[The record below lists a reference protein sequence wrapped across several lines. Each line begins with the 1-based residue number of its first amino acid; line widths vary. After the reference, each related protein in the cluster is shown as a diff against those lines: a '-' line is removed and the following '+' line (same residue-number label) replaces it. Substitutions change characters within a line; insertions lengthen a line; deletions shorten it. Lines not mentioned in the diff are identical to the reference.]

1 MSFDPVIKSSDRSS
15 LNLVRHLVIVAGG
28 RGTRLARASE
38 LPKAL
43 IPVGGK
49 PVLEHQLELAQGA
62 GISEV
67 TIFAGYLADRIVS
80 FVGDGSRFGLK
91 VRILVEEQPMG
102 NAGALLRSLDALPE
116 HFFVLYGDVMV
127 AADLRRLAQHHIDR
141 GADVTTVAHPN
152 DHPLDSDLLEIDA
165 DGWVTA
171 IHACPHPAD
180 RYFDNLVN
188 AALYAVRRDALTP
201 WAAAGNCDFAKD
213 VMRQLV
219 ANRGRVLAYV
229 STDYV
234 KDMGTPE
241 RLRQVEIDWN
251 EGRIDLRRP
260 SQTRPAIFL
269 DRDGTLIVAR
279 EWLRAADAMELIPDV
294 AAALRSLRTAGF
306 RLVVLTNQPVIARGE
321 ATEADVAT
329 IHRRLQWEIGKQGAY
344 LDAIYVCPHHPD
356 RGFPGERPEL
366 KIECQCRKPATGLL
380 ERACR
385 DLSIDPTASWMVG
398 DETRDIEMARRGG
411 LRSILVRTG
420 KAGLDHKFHCIPD
433 FVVDDL
439 PAAVTMILEK
449 APATAP

>member
-1 MSFDPVIKSSDRSS
+1 
-15 LNLVRHLVIVAGG
+15 
-28 RGTRLARASE
+28 
-38 LPKAL
+38 
-43 IPVGGK
+43 
-49 PVLEHQLELAQGA
+49 
-62 GISEV
+62 
-67 TIFAGYLADRIVS
+67 VS
-80 FVGDGSRFGLK
+80 
-91 VRILVEEQPMG
+91 
-102 NAGALLRSLDALPE
+102 N
-116 HFFVLYGDVMV
+116 
-127 AADLRRLAQHHIDR
+127 
-141 GADVTTVAHPN
+141 
-152 DHPLDSDLLEIDA
+152 
-165 DGWVTA
+165 
-171 IHACPHPAD
+171 
-180 RYFDNLVN
+180 
-188 AALYAVRRDALTP
+188 
-201 WAAAGNCDFAKD
+201 
-213 VMRQLV
+213 
-219 ANRGRVLAYV
+219 
-229 STDYV
+229 DYV